1 MANER
6 RVFTY
11 ILTLLPNVADA
22 QDVLQETSIVL
33 WRKFAEY
40 RPGSDFTA
48 WAFRVAQ
55 NMVRNYRAKQRRCR
69 VKFDERLLAAVA
81 GDVESMREELDFARS
96 ATVDCVDEL
105 PPADR
110 DLLRRRYETGATIK
124 SVAEAVGRSVGRH
137 VQGDAADSRHA
148 ARLRRAQDQVRG
160 DACPQVLRERK
171 GIVPRSLGKGDNE
184 HEVS

>member
-1 MANER
+1 MPEPDRSTVDVEEFVRLLMANER

-96 ATVDCVDEL
+96 ATVDCVNEL

-110 DLLRRRYETGATIK
+110 DLLRRRYEIGATIK
-124 SVAEAVGRSVGRH
+124 SVAEAVGRSVEGMYK
-137 VQGDAADSRHA
+137 AM
-148 ARLRRAQDQVRG
+148 RRIHSTLQD
-160 DACPQVLRERK
+160 CIERK
-171 GIVPRSLGKGDNE
+171 SRSEGMHVRK
-184 HEVS
+184 S

>member
-1 MANER
+1 MLESPRPTVDVEEFVRLLMANER
-6 RVFTY
+6 RVFMY

-40 RPGSDFTA
+40 RPGTDFTS

-69 VKFDERLLAAVA
+69 VKFDEQLLAAVA
-81 GDVESMREELDFARS
+81 GDVESMREELDFAR
-96 ATVDCVDEL
+96 TVTLDCVDEL
-105 PPADR
+105 PPVDR

-124 SVAEAVGRSVGRH
+124 SVAEAVGRSAEGMYK
-137 VQGDAADSRHA
+137 AM
-148 ARLRRAQDQVRG
+148 RRIHDT
-160 DACPQVLRERK
+160 LRECVKRK
-171 GIVPRSLGKGDNE
+171 VDSEGMHVRKS
-184 HEVS
+184 